1 MGQEGRADI
10 TTQSCPNAVLAGLT
24 DSVHATIAAGAQLDL
39 PSAHINLST
48 CTMVGVMLEKRP
60 PVGRNR
66 VRREGVRQGKG
77 ASEQEEP
84 KHTALQSK

>member
-10 TTQSCPNAVLAGLT
+10 TTQSCSNAVLAGLT

-48 CTMVGVMLEKRP
+48 CTMARGDA
-60 PVGRNR
+60 G
-66 VRREGVRQGKG
+66 
-77 ASEQEEP
+77 EETP
-84 KHTALQSK
+84 SW